1 MFSSFGLMFWGSCA
15 NQSFY
20 IMNTKFKLLSILL
33 ITAFVGILSSQ
44 DAKAQMNSNARY
56 GIKGGFN
63 ASNLYVDDVNDEN
76 ARYGFNVGLYGQ
88 ILASEAFAIQPEL
101 LYTTKG
107 SKVEYSNIVNQTVK
121 YNLNYLELP
130 VLAVFKLGKAAEIHV
145 GPYGSYLLDA
155 NIKYQGDFVNGT
167 DEIKKDNLKSY
178 DFGLVGGLGLNFGA
192 VQVGAR
198 YNYGLVKI
206 ADSRAARTL
215 LGDSKNSCAQLYLA
229 LNLNRNSQ

>member
-1 MFSSFGLMFWGSCA
+1 MFSSFGLMFWGGCS
-15 NQSFY
+15 NKSFY
-20 IMNTKFKLLSILL
+20 IMKTKFKLLSIFL
-33 ITAFVGILSSQ
+33 ITAFVGVLSSQ
-44 DAKAQMNSNARY
+44 DANAQMNSNARY

-63 ASNLYVDDVNDEN
+63 ASNLYVDDVDDEN

-107 SKVEYSNIVNQTVK
+107 SKVEYSNIVNQTVQ

-130 VLAVFKLGKAAEIHV
+130 VLAVFKLGKAAEIHL
-145 GPYGSYLLDA
+145 GPYASYLLNA
-155 NIKYQGDFVNGT
+155 NIKYKGDFVNGT
-167 DEIKKDNLKSY
+167 DEINKDNLKSY

-206 ADSRAARTL
+206 ADSNAARTV

>member
-1 MFSSFGLMFWGSCA
+1 
-15 NQSFY
+15 
-20 IMNTKFKLLSILL
+20 MNTKFKLLSIFL
-33 ITAFVGILSSQ
+33 ITAFAGVMSIH

-63 ASNLYVDDVNDEN
+63 ASNLYVDDVDDEN

-88 ILASEAFAIQPEL
+88 ILATEAFAIQPEL

-107 SKVEYSNIVNQTVK
+107 SKVEYSNFVNQTVT

-130 VLAVFKLGKAAEIHV
+130 VLAAFKLGKAAEIHV
-145 GPYGSYLLDA
+145 GPYAGYLLNA
-155 NIKYQGDFVNGT
+155 NIKYKGDFVNGT
-167 DEIKKDNLKSY
+167 DEINKDNLKSY
-178 DFGLVGGLGLNFGA
+178 DFGLVGGFGLNFGA

-206 ADSRAARTL
+206 ADSNAARTV

-229 LNLNRNSQ
+229 LNLNRASQ